1 MPIPDASE
9 GSVVTEPSA
18 RFDQFRV
25 RDGPRQERTPL
36 VADLEV
42 PFADGLTGQ
51 SLRDDRPIAWT
62 VRWATW
68 LAKAANSTRSPRGP
82 CAIDAALVVTAA
94 GLAVAA
100 LAFAASRLVPSNYRR
115 SDPVVGSMAVR
126 QYRHSE
132 TITTARHV

>member
-1 MPIPDASE
+1 MAPALPVRGTASIPFDR
-9 GSVVTEPSA
+9 A
-18 RFDQFRV
+18 RDRA
-25 RDGPRQERTPL
+25 GMITL
-36 VADLEV
+36 
-42 PFADGLTGQ
+42 
-51 SLRDDRPIAWT
+51 SL
-62 VRWATW
+62 
-68 LAKAANSTRSPRGP
+68 
-82 CAIDAALVVTAA
+82 DAALVVTAA